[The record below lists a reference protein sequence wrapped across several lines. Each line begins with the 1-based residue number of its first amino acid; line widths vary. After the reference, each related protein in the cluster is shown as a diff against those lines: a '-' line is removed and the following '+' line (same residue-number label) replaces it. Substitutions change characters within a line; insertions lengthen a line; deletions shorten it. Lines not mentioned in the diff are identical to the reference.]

1 VARLLGRKLALIVV
15 LLPLLNAVGFFY
27 AVRFAPNAIARQY
40 GRIQRSETPSEP
52 FLPRYQAYLQGVLA
66 GDWGEVQN
74 TPIPKMV
81 ATPLKN
87 SLILLLIGFAVT
99 VLLGPL
105 LGLLAISQ
113 QTGRIGPRAQLLL
126 TAGSAVPGFFL
137 GSLLIALLLFIS
149 RSSLYPWRGPLLP
162 VQGFGIDAHLVLPV
176 LTLATR
182 PVLYIANVT
191 AGLIEHELQQEY
203 VRVALS
209 KGLRWRTALWRH
221 AFPNIVASVTISAGQ
236 SLRMLISGLILAE
249 ALFDWRGLGRMFLS
263 AIALDERGNRTL
275 YFLEPQLLAL
285 ILVCFG
291 AILLLAD
298 LIASVIAHLAD
309 PRLREADR
317 GPALA

>member
-1 VARLLGRKLALIVV
+1 MVRLIGRKLALIVV

-27 AVRFAPNAIARQY
+27 AVSFAPRQVT
-40 GRIQRSETPSEP
+40 RQFRTIQELEPPPP
-52 FLPRYQAYLQGVLA
+52 FLESYSAYLQNARA
-66 GDWGEVQN
+66 GDWGEIQR
-74 TPIPKMV
+74 TPLPRLL

-87 SLILLLIGFAVT
+87 SLILLVIGFAVT
-99 VLLGPL
+99 VVLGPL
-105 LGLLAISQ
+105 VGVLSISQ
-113 QTGRIGPRAQLLL
+113 QTGRISPRAQLLL

-137 GSLLIALLLFIS
+137 GSLLIALLLMLS
-149 RSSLYPWRGPLLP
+149 RAEWYPGRGTLLP
-162 VQGFGIDAHLVLPV
+162 IQGFGVDAHLVLPV

-191 AGLIEHELQQEY
+191 AGLLEHELQQEY

-236 SLRMLISGLILAE
+236 SLRMLISGMILAE
-249 ALFDWRGLGRMFLS
+249 ALFDWRGIGRLFLNVL
-263 AIALDERGNRTL
+263 ALDRGGNRTGYYL
-275 YFLEPQLLAL
+275 NPELLAL

-298 LIASVIAHLAD
+298 LVASVIAHSAD
-309 PRLREADR
+309 PRLRQSDSRA
-317 GPALA
+317 ATI